1 MQAGQFR
8 GDGDIHWKLTGHRP
22 GLLTAKGKKWVAI
35 YSDGEQYKYLA
46 SPMATKKIM
55 ADLVLRWPNP
65 PAKLQPENGP
75 AFSLHD
81 LQDETHSHVYLVRLL
96 TFDQTAAGKFYY
108 KIGKA
113 KSIPKRIKQFGPC
126 ELVASIRLATE
137 QDSLRVEAELHGRFS
152 AYRRPET
159 EIFCL
164 DANELETVITACQGY
179 EEHQA

>member
-1 MQAGQFR
+1 
-8 GDGDIHWKLTGHRP
+8 
-22 GLLTAKGKKWVAI
+22 
-35 YSDGEQYKYLA
+35 
-46 SPMATKKIM
+46 M

-65 PAKLQPENGP
+65 PAKLQPEKGP

-96 TFDQTAAGKFYY
+96 TFDHTVAGKFYY

-137 QDSLRVEAELHGRFS
+137 QDSLRSRQSCMAGFQPIAGLRLKSFS
-152 AYRRPET
+152 WMR
-159 EIFCL
+159 L
-164 DANELETVITACQGY
+164 N
-179 EEHQA
+179 